1 MSTARRALL
10 ASLVGVAL
18 AAPTVARQAFAQSD
32 SSAWTSDRVVA
43 PTDRAGGAKL
53 LKSAP
58 APTPGQGGITTNGAV
73 FTTRAPLA
81 PAGGIPQLPSSPPL
95 TGDSSIAKTGAGGD
109 PAYEAFDLGRYQT
122 ALELAKAASERGEP
136 QAATLIGRL
145 YQEGLGIP
153 RDDVQAATWYRRGAE
168 LGDINAI
175 FAFGV
180 MLDEGGALKK
190 DRDGAAKMF
199 ESAAAKGHIV
209 ANYNLAMLFLMGE
222 GKPLNPRRALAHL
235 TYSADKGL
243 PQAQYDLAT
252 LYATGTGT
260 DANAFDAARWLERAA
275 ASGVPEAQLDFGI
288 ILFQGKGVPVDEKRG
303 ADMFRQAAAKGNAVA
318 QNRFARC
325 QHHGR
330 GVPANP
336 VEAATWHLIAKGN
349 GIDDAVLEQALGKLS
364 KPDRLKAD
372 QAATLWR
379 DRTSVLQ

>member
-1 MSTARRALL
+1 MRSARRTLL
-10 ASLVGVAL
+10 ASIVGAAL
-18 AAPTVARQAFAQSD
+18 AQPAFAQSD

-43 PTDRAGGAKL
+43 PADRAGGAKL

-58 APTPGQGGITTNGAV
+58 AAAPGQGGITSKGPV
-73 FTTRAPLA
+73 FTTRAPQA

-95 TGDSSIAKTGAGGD
+95 TGDSSISKTGTGGD

-122 ALELAKAASERGEP
+122 AFELAKAASEKGEP
-136 QAATLIGRL
+136 QAATLVGRL
-145 YQEGLGIP
+145 YQEGLGVP

-168 LGDINAI
+168 QGDINAM

-180 MLDEGGALKK
+180 MLAEGGAIKK
-190 DRDGAAKMF
+190 DRAGAAQMF
-199 ESAAAKGHIV
+199 ENAAAKGHIV

-260 DANAFDAARWLERAA
+260 DANAFDAAKWFERAA

-288 ILFQGKGVPVDEKRG
+288 VLFQGKGLPVDEKRG
-303 ADMFRQAAAKGNAVA
+303 ADMFRQAAARGNAVA

-325 QHHGR
+325 HHHGR

-336 VEAATWHLIAKGN
+336 IEAATWHLIAKAN
-349 GIDDAVLEQALGKLS
+349 GIEDALLEQALAKLS
-364 KPDRLKAD
+364 KADRLKVD
-372 QAATLWR
+372 QAAALWR
-379 DRTSVLQ
+379 DRTAVLQ